1 MRVFLRAV
9 SVLVVAL
16 PVLAQNRLI
25 PDPGISGDYLLGP
38 GDVLRVDVFE
48 VEDLSGLTSVAPDG
62 AVGVPLVGRVPAA
75 GLTAVDVEREIERRL
90 ADGLLNDPQVSVSIE
105 EHRSQP
111 VSVVGAVKE
120 PGVYQLRG
128 RRRLVDVVAL
138 AGGLAPE
145 AGEHVVLVRGGKAVS
160 AGEKPGGEGSSPA
173 GERAQGERRIRI
185 RALLESP
192 GDESANPWIEPH
204 DVVRV
209 EKAGVVYV
217 LGSVQRPGG
226 FPIREQEP
234 MTVLSAVSLAEGS
247 EGAASLQKTRI
258 IRGRGA
264 GKQEIPVR
272 LRDVLKGRAEDVELA
287 PNDIVYIP
295 DSRARTIANRGAEAI
310 VQMATG
316 IVIWRR

>member
-1 MRVFLRAV
+1 MRILLRLAP
-9 SVLVVAL
+9 LL
-16 PVLAQNRLI
+16 VLAVPATAQGRLAN
-25 PDPGISGDYLLGP
+25 DPGVSGDYTLGP

-48 VEDLSGLTSVAPDG
+48 VEELSGVTTIAPNG
-62 AVGVPLVGRVPAA
+62 TAGLPLVGRIPAA
-75 GLTAVDVEREIERRL
+75 GSTVVDVEAEIERRL
-90 ADGLLNDPQVSVSIE
+90 ADGLLQDPQVSVSVE

-138 AGGLAPE
+138 AGGLDPE
-145 AGEHVVLVRGGKAVS
+145 AGEYVIVSRGAASGRQ
-160 AGEKPGGEGSSPA
+160 E
-173 GERAQGERRIRI
+173 QRIRV
-185 RALLESP
+185 RALLESAA
-192 GDESANPWIEPH
+192 DEGSNPLIQPH

-209 EKAGVVYV
+209 ERAGIVYV

-234 MTVLSAVSLAEGS
+234 MTILSAVSLAEGS
-247 EGAASLQKTRI
+247 ESTASLQKARV

-272 LRDVLKGRAEDVELA
+272 LRDVLNGRAEDFELVA
-287 PNDIVYIP
+287 NDIVYIP
-295 DSRARTIANRGAEAI
+295 DSRARTIVNRGAEAI

-316 IVIWRR
+316 IVVWRR

>member
-1 MRVFLRAV
+1 MKILLRLAP
-9 SVLVVAL
+9 LLILAL
-16 PVLAQNRLI
+16 PATAQGRLAS
-25 PDPGISGDYLLGP
+25 DPGVSGDYTLGP

-48 VEDLSGLTSVAPDG
+48 VEELSGVTTIAPNG
-62 AVGVPLVGRVPAA
+62 TAGLPLVGRIPAA
-75 GLTAVDVEREIERRL
+75 GSTVVDVEAEIERRL
-90 ADGLLNDPQVSVSIE
+90 ADGLLQDPQVSVSVE

-138 AGGLAPE
+138 AGGLDPE
-145 AGEHVVLVRGGKAVS
+145 AGEYVVVSRGDASGRQ
-160 AGEKPGGEGSSPA
+160 E
-173 GERAQGERRIRI
+173 QRIRV
-185 RALLESP
+185 RALLESA
-192 GDESANPWIEPH
+192 GDESANPLIQPH

-209 EKAGVVYV
+209 EKAGIVYV
-217 LGSVQRPGG
+217 LGSVHRPGG

-234 MTVLSAVSLAEGS
+234 MTIFSAVSLAEGS
-247 EGAASLQKTRI
+247 ESTASLQKARV

-272 LRDVLKGRAEDVELA
+272 LRDVLNGRAEDFELVA
-287 PNDIVYIP
+287 NDIVYIP
-295 DSRARTIANRGAEAI
+295 DSRARTIVNRGAEAI

-316 IVIWRR
+316 IVVWRR

>member
-1 MRVFLRAV
+1 MKILLRLAP
-9 SVLVVAL
+9 LLILAL
-16 PVLAQNRLI
+16 PATAQGRLAS
-25 PDPGISGDYLLGP
+25 DPGVSGDYTLGP

-48 VEDLSGLTSVAPDG
+48 VEELSGVTTIAPNG
-62 AVGVPLVGRVPAA
+62 TAGLPLVGRIPAA
-75 GLTAVDVEREIERRL
+75 GSTVVDVEAEIERRL
-90 ADGLLNDPQVSVSIE
+90 ADGLLQDPQVSVSVE

-138 AGGLAPE
+138 AGGLDPE
-145 AGEHVVLVRGGKAVS
+145 AGEYVVVSRGDASGRQ
-160 AGEKPGGEGSSPA
+160 E
-173 GERAQGERRIRI
+173 QRIRV
-185 RALLESP
+185 RALLESA
-192 GDESANPWIEPH
+192 GDESANPLIQPH

-209 EKAGVVYV
+209 EKAGIVYV

-234 MTVLSAVSLAEGS
+234 MTILSAVSLAEGS
-247 EGAASLQKTRI
+247 ESTASLQKARV

-272 LRDVLKGRAEDVELA
+272 LRDVLNGRAEDFELVA
-287 PNDIVYIP
+287 NDIVYIP
-295 DSRARTIANRGAEAI
+295 DSRARTIVNRGAEAI

-316 IVIWRR
+316 IVVWRR